1 MINRTN
7 ISMGS
12 KSLKNITVT
21 FPIIK
26 NKNKSKMKKKI
37 NIEDLNFATWLAITS
52 EDFNSQEA
60 YAAVV
65 DYLNKFRT
73 MGYKVY
79 MSGTY
84 RYKDSELRII
94 ERIVAWTAQIIYA
107 EDLIQKELKFF
118 GKDAEPEM
126 YFEQIDAAEEGL
138 LKCRNQFP
146 DFLKCFIEEDG
157 AIYLRSS
164 PYFIFE
170 ERLMYRTGL
179 LLPDM
184 EHSMEMAE

>member
-1 MINRTN
+1 
-7 ISMGS
+7 MGG

-21 FPIIK
+21 FPII
-26 NKNKSKMKKKI
+26 KNKSKMKKKI

-52 EDFNSQEA
+52 VEFNSQEA
-60 YAAVV
+60 HAAVV
-65 DYLNKFRT
+65 DYVDKFRT
-73 MGYKVY
+73 KGYRVY
-79 MSGTY
+79 MSGTH
-84 RYKDSELRII
+84 RYNDSELRII

-107 EDLIQKELKFF
+107 KDLIQKELKFF
-118 GKDAEPEM
+118 GKDAEPDM
-126 YFEQIDAAEEGL
+126 YFEQIGAAEQGL

-184 EHSMEMAE
+184 EHSVEMAE